1 MKLEDILFKSSSHIV
16 IVGRS
21 GGGKTIT
28 TAKIIEL
35 LLKKGKLF
43 ILLDWANE
51 YEIPGVNP
59 EPPKFSFT
67 LLKNS
72 LPEIMSEIVRLQS
85 PTSGTWTFDATARA
99 SLESQSFSEFL
110 QRLKEDSEFPVRD
123 AGAKAAYT
131 RLLMLN
137 RFFTEQNSNVLQ
149 KHVVFSGDYFETTTA
164 QMAIT
169 FYLVQLYNTIIKK
182 KLTNV
187 FIIIEEALNIPE
199 RLLIKLLT
207 QLRGY
212 GVRIILTTQE
222 FREWFLAY
230 NLVLHDLGNNIK
242 LIREYGVPPEYN
254 KLKVGEAMLWWIEK
268 HRWRKVKIK
277 QSKLVFVRPKSEPIN
292 ASNNISN
299 TSNSILEEEKV
310 ITEQIEEIFN
320 NSMEPKEEEIEK
332 EDKEKHIK
340 EFETNKEEGNEE
352 SENKNTSDRVTP
364 RDPLYQRIL
373 EEHRVLSN
381 EVNNIRNE
389 ISELKAWIEN
399 KIKDLSETL
408 KNLSEASK
416 EITNEKLREIEE
428 LQEKIIDL
436 EYRVLSFTSSIAELN
451 EKVQGIQRVIESF
464 SISELT
470 EKLNEIATKKIIT
483 EIEKK
488 VKEIVEKKIEELDE
502 KIEKKYRQYR
512 KKEPEEIEIEIAE
525 NDTVESLIKRG
536 ILIREYQGRYELVRP
551 TKYLGKEA
559 FKKLANICKKEKYV
573 ATRYNGKLVFARELG
588 PYD

>member
-187 FIIIEEALNIPE
+187 FIIIEKALNIPE

-299 TSNSILEEEKV
+299 ISNSILEEEKV

-332 EDKEKHIK
+332 EDKERHVK
-340 EFETNKEEGNEE
+340 EFETNKEE
-352 SENKNTSDRVTP
+352 SEKTVKEYFKE
-364 RDPLYQRIL
+364 PLYQRIL
-373 EEHRVLSN
+373 EEHKVLSI
-381 EVNNIRNE
+381 EITGIRNE
-389 ISELKAWIEN
+389 FSEFKAWVEEKISDLSE
-399 KIKDLSETL
+399 KIKDKPREFEELEELKDKVVELEYRILSFTKDVAELNQKLQGIQKFLEYFSVEELTEKITKKIL
-408 KNLSEASK
+408 ERVA
-416 EITNEKLREIEE
+416 EIVEEKLDEKLRE
-428 LQEKIIDL
+428 
-436 EYRVLSFTSSIAELN
+436 
-451 EKVQGIQRVIESF
+451 
-464 SISELT
+464 
-470 EKLNEIATKKIIT
+470 KKYIKS
-483 EIEKK
+483 IEKK
-488 VKEIVEKKIEELDE
+488 
-502 KIEKKYRQYR
+502 
-512 KKEPEEIEIEIAE
+512 EIEIAE
-525 NDTVESLIKRG
+525 SDTVETLVRKG
-536 ILIREYQGRYELVRP
+536 VLVREYEGRYEKLRP
-551 TKYLGKEA
+551 AFYLGKQN
-559 FKKLANICKKEKYV
+559 FKKVANICRKEGYTLV
-573 ATRYNGKLVFARELG
+573 RYNGALLFARELG